1 MSYDISNNLR
11 LFADD
16 TSLYVIVDNDTQAVT
31 NSLVS
36 DLDKICKWS
45 DIWAVDFNPSK
56 TKTLDFSRKNI
67 YLILLCSLVSMVH
80 LYKKLIITSI

>member
-16 TSLYVIVDNDTQAVT
+16 TSIYVIVDNDTQAVT

-56 TKTLDFSRKNI
+56 TNT
-67 YLILLCSLVSMVH
+67 LILVEK
-80 LYKKLIITSI
+80 YI